1 MSQKYNY
8 QTYYRLRKM
17 LDSFESMAL
26 AYCLESKDDSEAQA
40 KFNEIEQDFRKPIND
55 LRDKLIKLNGVSAE
69 SAVFGEGN
77 QCPPDAPYRC
87 DNDCVPYPCP

>member
-1 MSQKYNY
+1 MSEKYSY

-26 AYCLESKDDSEAQA
+26 AYCLESKDDSEAQD
-40 KFNEIEQDFRKPIND
+40 KFKEIEQDFRKPIDD
-55 LRDKLIKLNGVSAE
+55 LRDKLITLDGKSPQLAAMG
-69 SAVFGEGN
+69 
-77 QCPPDAPYRC
+77 CPAGYNRC